1 MKKWINQCVKG
12 GIVIAL
18 LACSQL
24 TWAST
29 VVPKV
34 TIHHKQAS
42 SQQVQLELGT
52 QNIGDDIVA
61 LEVSIVADNIDEV
74 LSVDAKIENSYTTYQ
89 LSQID
94 TDKEKLVCYVVSNNK
109 QVPLQLTEE
118 DKLSIATFD
127 LKTGGKLELDS
138 NMFSIKLIKQG
149 YLTASYEN
157 VEMVY
162 SESGSNESDGNDSTN
177 NESGSNGSDGNDSNN
192 NESGSNG
199 SGGNDSNNNESGSN
213 GSGGNDSNNNESE
226 SNDSGD
232 SEQDQ
237 NISLSDVE
245 GHWAN
250 DAIKNMVK
258 KGVIKGYVDGT
269 FKPNASITRGE
280 FAALLA
286 RTFKL
291 ERIGQN
297 YPFIDV
303 LEDKWYTDSIVALY
317 ELGIT
322 KGRQDSTFGV
332 NEWITNEEICT
343 MLNRTITVLQLKLVE
358 TNPSGITFTDN
369 HQISSYA
376 KQAVHALTKLGVVVG
391 RPDGS
396 FGPQASTIRAQV
408 AVMLERL
415 LKVVA

>member
-162 SESGSNESDGNDSTN
+162 SESGSNESDGNDST
-177 NESGSNGSDGNDSNN
+177 
-192 NESGSNG
+192 
-199 SGGNDSNNNESGSN
+199 NNESGSN